1 MVAASQA
8 GWLGVGGS
16 PLPSLGPADERAA
29 AALTHPAWCPRRARW
44 TARAARRY
52 KAACNFLEK
61 NKLLSIIRAHEAQ
74 DTGYKMYKKSRTT
87 AFPALIT
94 IFSAPNYLYAYGN
107 KGACAA

>member
-1 MVAASQA
+1 M
-8 GWLGVGGS
+8 
-16 PLPSLGPADERAA
+16 P
-29 AALTHPAWCPRRARW
+29 PRH
-44 TARAARRY
+44 RY

-94 IFSAPNYLYAYGN
+94 IFSAPNYLDAYGN
-107 KGACAA
+107 KGTSRLSACSGARGRAEQRARFGACAGAGFSAQ